1 MGHESWQSGP
11 RCPSVLH
18 SALGVANEMSSVRR
32 AQSATRRWR
41 TARASLDELGA
52 GPNSSHACLGS
63 RSRGSCRGRLPYLC
77 TCLLLEKRRAGA
89 WWTRMLFSESECN
102 AALCSASARTL
113 AALQSF
119 CRRVSVAAI
128 GAAVGRAI
136 VDCAAVWPSHRLA
149 RLNASLPTT
158 VPDMF
163 RRRVGELNPVKKTY
177 KW

>member
-11 RCPSVLH
+11 RCPL
-18 SALGVANEMSSVRR
+18 ALGVANEMSSVRR

-63 RSRGSCRGRLPYLC
+63 RSRGSCRGRLPHLG

-102 AALCSASARTL
+102 AALCSVRTHTGSLAVLLQASL
-113 AALQSF
+113 
-119 CRRVSVAAI
+119 CRREWRCYWPRDSGLRSGLAEPSA
-128 GAAVGRAI
+128 GAPQCLVRQ
-136 VDCAAVWPSHRLA
+136 R
-149 RLNASLPTT
+149 

-163 RRRVGELNPVKKTY
+163 RRRVGELNAVY
-177 KW
+177 KLINGNNNV